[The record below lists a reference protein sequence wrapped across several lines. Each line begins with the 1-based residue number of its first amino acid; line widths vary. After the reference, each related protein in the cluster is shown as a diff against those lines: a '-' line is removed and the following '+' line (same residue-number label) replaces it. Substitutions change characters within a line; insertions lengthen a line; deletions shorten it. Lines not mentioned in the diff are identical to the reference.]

1 MNSFLVYPELWLS
14 VFLEVVQGLSL
25 INPPNETLAR
35 KKISLSLRVDMR
47 VCARSLQSPLNEINS
62 FFAELKKPCPSV
74 EIDDMSVSISVV
86 THIEIITA
94 VASGWAYFRD
104 QSISGLVDLDVG
116 QEPGDNPGGGESVMD
131 FFENIG
137 QALLGF
143 QHVLAFPLAGLA
155 VVHQDLDVFQAV
167 HVHFLHL
174 VERRRRLRDL
184 LRASLQ
190 GLHAQVERG
199 ALVHRQRLVV
209 GQMFHELLDGRGV
222 GRAVRDHHAA
232 VLLPV
237 VHVA

>member
-1 MNSFLVYPELWLS
+1 MLLSESEGYIDERLLRSSACSKSVRLVTLS
-14 VFLEVVQGLSL
+14 VYTYIRLAYCALAAGSESALSHGLRR
-25 INPPNETLAR
+25 NC
-35 KKISLSLRVDMR
+35 
-47 VCARSLQSPLNEINS
+47 CAIKPLK
-62 FFAELKKPCPSV
+62 L
-74 EIDDMSVSISVV
+74 
-86 THIEIITA
+86 TRRR
-94 VASGWAYFRD
+94 Y

-174 VERRRRLRDL
+174 VERLRRLRDL

-209 GQMFHELLDGRGV
+209 GQLFHELLDGRGV